1 MGHAA
6 HAGFDVVSVR
16 SELARENGILFPSPR
31 GARRRSFEFSHAK
44 LQPSDKGHRQHADLS
59 AAQSRRSEK
68 EFIIR
73 MIELANDNLELYDG
87 TTKLVKD
94 IIDAS
99 EVCMAIWPDLS
110 KPNDSIQRRTPALI
124 PKLRLFD
131 LTQCEPFK
139 SQISCTMGIVPA
151 KESWSKC

>member
-1 MGHAA
+1 MPTCRPLNP
-6 HAGFDVVSVR
+6 DDPK
-16 SELARENGILFPSPR
+16 N
-31 GARRRSFEFSHAK
+31 
-44 LQPSDKGHRQHADLS
+44 
-59 AAQSRRSEK
+59 

-87 TTKLVKD
+87 TTKPVKD

-131 LTQCEPFK
+131 LTQCAPFK